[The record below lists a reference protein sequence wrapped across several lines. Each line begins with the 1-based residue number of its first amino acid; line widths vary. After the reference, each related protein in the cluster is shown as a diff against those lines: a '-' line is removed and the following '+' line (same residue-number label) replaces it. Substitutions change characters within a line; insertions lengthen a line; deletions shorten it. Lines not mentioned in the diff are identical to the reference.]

1 MHCISH
7 QYVRRGEERNMGQNN
22 KLEAALDE
30 LSSQRDETSDHPALT
45 LAHVESNRGD
55 GDIKVEDV
63 VDGLKREHAA
73 SRSERAV
80 VRPAERSGESEGE
93 FRRQRQLVIFSLSDG
108 DYGLD
113 VHIVDSIIKLQPI
126 TTVPNTPDYVEGV
139 TNLRGDVLPVVD
151 LRRLLGRSLQE
162 TGKDSRIVVVELPET
177 KIGLLV
183 DAVVEVLRIDQ
194 QMIRPPSPLVSTIDA
209 AFIDGVVN
217 MGALEAG
224 MSGDRLIVLLNLE
237 NTLSIEQ

>member
-1 MHCISH
+1 M
-7 QYVRRGEERNMGQNN
+7 EQNN
-22 KLEAALDE
+22 ELKTALDE
-30 LSSQRDETSDHPALT
+30 LSSQRDEASDHSALAS
-45 LAHVESNRGD
+45 AHVEGNRGD
-55 GDIKVEDV
+55 GDIQVEDI
-63 VDGLKREHAA
+63 VDGLNREYAA
-73 SRSERAV
+73 SRSERTF
-80 VRPAERSGESEGE
+80 VRPAERSGEAEGE
-93 FRRQRQLVIFSLSDG
+93 AHRQRQLVIFNLSDE

-151 LRRLLGRSLQE
+151 LRRLLGRSVQE

-194 QMIRPPSPLVSTIDA
+194 QMIQPPSPLVSTIDA

-217 MGALEAG
+217 IGALEAG

-237 NTLSIEQ
+237 NTLSIDI